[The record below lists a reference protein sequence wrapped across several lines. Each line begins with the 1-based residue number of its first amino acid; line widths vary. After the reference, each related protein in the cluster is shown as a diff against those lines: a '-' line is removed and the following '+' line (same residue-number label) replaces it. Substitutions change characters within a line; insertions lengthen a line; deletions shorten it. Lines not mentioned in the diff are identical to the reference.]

1 MYLEIPT
8 VFFPDLFNLYID
20 SVLKELET
28 MQEFIIGGCNLKI
41 QHADDTV
48 WMTDSKR
55 KLQNIID
62 NVVEENEKRKRTNPQ
77 L

>member
-28 MQEFIIGGCNLKI
+28 MQEFIIGGRNLKI